1 MMQMK
6 AGIAALVSIVFCA
19 TATAEPTQYAVGGL
33 AIGAQ
38 LSSDGSYREYKCN
51 PSDQFNGFTWCQK
64 TRNGKDRRGSY
75 ISAYSLLHSRER
87 NIVYVNRAQEPAFI
101 DAKEVESEIQ
111 RYSSQIGEEPR
122 VIKMPHR
129 GVRDGI
135 IAVWGKITLEPLDS
149 ESFKMLAA
157 GKSPKKGL
165 LIDFL
170 GNFVQSAKEGL
181 AIYRING
188 GPGFLWAA
196 SFDQNGHGTLR
207 LAAVDA
213 SAFSSVA
220 SQQQSAPQSLDAAE
234 ERQSTM
240 QSADAPQEQQ
250 QTQQQ
255 QTLQSSPDTTERQP
269 ERTEVVSTVEKLQAE
284 LATAARTI
292 TELETAKANADVA
305 RVEANNARID
315 AETALE
321 QTKAD
326 QAKLDATISRRAA
339 GGREDNSRIR
349 RWEIALYG
357 SIGGLLV
364 VLTASGIGFLV
375 KGRASDQKREI
386 WISEPTPVEISRNI
400 QSSDLEITSP
410 SLSPSNVISE
420 RAFEME
426 LYAQVAAI
434 NAANN
439 ESSRGCDPEAGVF
452 L

>member
-6 AGIAALVSIVFCA
+6 AGIAVLVSIVFCTTA
-19 TATAEPTQYAVGGL
+19 TAAEPTQYAVGGL

-38 LSSDGSYREYKCN
+38 LGSDGSYREYKCS
-51 PSDQFNGFTWCQK
+51 PSDQFSGFTWCQK

-75 ISAYSLLHSRER
+75 TSAYSLLHSRER
-87 NIVYVNRAQEPAFI
+87 NIVYVNRAQEPAFF
-101 DAKEVESEIQ
+101 DPKEVESEIQ

-122 VIKMPHR
+122 VMKMPHR
-129 GVRDGI
+129 GIRDGI

-149 ESFKMLAA
+149 ESFRMLAA

-196 SFDQNGHGTLR
+196 SFDQNGRGTLR

-220 SQQQSAPQSLDAAE
+220 SQQQSAPESLDAGQ

-240 QSADAPQEQQ
+240 QSADAPPE
-250 QTQQQ
+250 QQ
-255 QTLQSSPDTTERQP
+255 QTLQSSHDTTERQP
-269 ERTEVVSTVEKLQAE
+269 ERTEVISTVEQLQAE

-292 TELETAKANADVA
+292 TELEKAKANADVA

-315 AETALE
+315 AETALK

-326 QAKLDATISRRAA
+326 HAKLDVTISRPAA
-339 GGREDNSRIR
+339 GGLADNSRIR

-386 WISEPTPVEISRNI
+386 WMSEPTPVEISRNI
-400 QSSDLEITSP
+400 QSSDLEIISP

-420 RAFEME
+420 RAFEIE

-439 ESSRGCDPEAGVF
+439 ESSKGCDPEAGVF

>member
-6 AGIAALVSIVFCA
+6 AGIAALISVVFCA
-19 TATAEPTQYAVGGL
+19 TAAAEPTQYAVGGL

-38 LSSDGSYREYKCN
+38 LGLDGSYREYKCN

-64 TRNGKDRRGSY
+64 TRNAKDRRGSY
-75 ISAYSLLHSRER
+75 TSAYSLLHSRQR
-87 NIVYVNRAQEPAFI
+87 NVVYINRAQEPAFF

-111 RYSSQIGEEPR
+111 QYSSQFGEEPR
-122 VIKMPHR
+122 VMKMPHR
-129 GVRDGI
+129 GVRDGV
-135 IAVWGKITLEPLDS
+135 IAVWGKITLEALDS
-149 ESFKMLAA
+149 ESFRMLAA

-196 SFDQNGHGTLR
+196 SFDQNGRGTLR

-220 SQQQSAPQSLDAAE
+220 SQQQSAPQSLDAGQ

-240 QSADAPQEQQ
+240 QSADAPPEQQ
-250 QTQQQ
+250 QA
-255 QTLQSSPDTTERQP
+255 LQSSHDTTERQP
-269 ERTEVVSTVEKLQAE
+269 ERTEVLSTVEKLQAE
-284 LATAARTI
+284 LATAAMTI
-292 TELETAKANADVA
+292 TELEKAKTNADVA
-305 RVEANNARID
+305 RVEADNARID
-315 AETALE
+315 AETALK

-326 QAKLDATISRRAA
+326 QAKLDATISRPAA
-339 GGREDNSRIR
+339 DGLAENSRIR

-375 KGRASDQKREI
+375 KGSASDQKREI
-386 WISEPTPVEISRNI
+386 WMSEPSPVEISRNL
-400 QSSDLEITSP
+400 QSSDVEIISP

-420 RAFEME
+420 RAFEIE

-439 ESSRGCDPEAGVF
+439 ESSKGCDPEAGVF